1 MTPEEIQALAQ
12 RIADFLAARRG
23 GTTPAPD
30 VQAAAKGRSPEIQSR
45 EGVGRYR
52 PAYAKL
58 TVAARAAA
66 AGSGASPLPAGRG
79 PATVQRQGTTQR
91 SVPVAISN
99 RHVHLSQSDVERLF
113 GPSHRLTPDR
123 PIRQP
128 GQFAAQERLR
138 IVGPKGA
145 IAGVRVVGP
154 ARGATQVE
162 LAASDA
168 YGIGL
173 DPPIRASG
181 STEGSAPVRLEGPA
195 GAIDL
200 SGGAIIAARHLHV
213 SVPDGARL
221 GMSNGERVNLLVGS
235 GDRRATLHDVL
246 VRLGGSHATELH
258 VDSDEARACG
268 IEPGSTAVLM
278 GKPGGGQHRAAP
290 GGRRVITERDVDAFA
305 AAGKSLSRGPGR
317 VVTPAAIDRA
327 KAFGIWRE

>member
-23 GTTPAPD
+23 GATPAPD
-30 VQAAAKGRSPEIQSR
+30 VQAAAKARSPDIQGR

-52 PAYAKL
+52 PAYAQL

-66 AGSGASPLPAGRG
+66 AGSGPSPLPGG
-79 PATVQRQGTTQR
+79 PSTAQRQGTAER

-99 RHVHLSQSDVERLF
+99 RHIHLSQSDVERLF
-113 GPSHRLTPDR
+113 GSSHRLTPDR
-123 PIRQP
+123 SIKQP

-138 IVGPKGA
+138 VVGPKGA
-145 IAGVRVVGP
+145 IAGIRVVGP

-168 YGIGL
+168 YCIGL
-173 DPPIRASG
+173 DAPIRASG
-181 STEGSAPVRLEGPA
+181 STGGSAPVRLEGPA

-213 SVPDGARL
+213 SIPDGSRL
-221 GMSNGERVNLLVGS
+221 GLSHGERVTLLVGS
-235 GDRRATLHDVL
+235 GDRRATLHEVL
-246 VRLGGSHATELH
+246 VRSGEGHATELH
-258 VDSDEARACG
+258 VDTDEARAFG
-268 IEPGSTAVLM
+268 IEQGSTAVLV
-278 GKPGGGQHRAAP
+278 GKAGGGHHTAGP
-290 GGRRVITERDVDAFA
+290 GGRQVITERDVDAFA
-305 AAGKSLSRGPGR
+305 AAGRSLSRGPGR

>member
-23 GTTPAPD
+23 GTTTAPD
-30 VQAAAKGRSPEIQSR
+30 AQAGVEGRSPGIQGR

-66 AGSGASPLPAGRG
+66 AGSGPSPLPGG
-79 PATVQRQGTTQR
+79 PSTVQRQGATEQ

-113 GPSHRLTPDR
+113 GPSHRLTSDR
-123 PIRQP
+123 PIKQP

-138 IVGPKGA
+138 IVGPKGG

-173 DPPIRASG
+173 NPPIRASG
-181 STEGSAPVRLEGPA
+181 STAGSAPVRLEGPA

-221 GMSNGERVNLLVGS
+221 GLSNGERVTLLVGS

-246 VRLGGSHATELH
+246 VRLGENHATELH
-258 VDSDEARACG
+258 VDTDEARAFG
-268 IEPGSTAVLM
+268 IEPGSTAVLVR
-278 GKPGGGQHRAAP
+278 KPGGGHLRASS